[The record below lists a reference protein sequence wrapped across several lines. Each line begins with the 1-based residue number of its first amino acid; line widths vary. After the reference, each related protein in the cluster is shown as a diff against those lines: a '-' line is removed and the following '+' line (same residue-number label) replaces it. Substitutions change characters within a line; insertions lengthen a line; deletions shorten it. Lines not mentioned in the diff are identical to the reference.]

1 VSKAADPATLDELA
15 QSDARAR
22 ETALDV
28 GRSFIVQAPAGS
40 GKTTVLTQRYLRLLT
55 TVDEPEQVL
64 AITFTRK
71 AAGEMRER
79 VQKALDGLLNARSDA
94 DRVTLELAAQVKR
107 HAADRSWGLQESAAR
122 LRIQTIDAF
131 NAYLANAMPITSR
144 TGFGR
149 GIADAPDDL
158 YANAARET
166 LRDAENDPQLRAP
179 FELVMRRL
187 DDNWSL
193 LERLI
198 AGMLSR
204 RAEWLP
210 NLPQLSGEALAPRIE
225 ASLRHIVLEE
235 LTVATGALPLDFVA
249 LASEAMRMSVRH
261 KPADEGDRAHWS
273 DYQALP
279 AARIEDLPR
288 WRALRNLS
296 LTDKGLPRS
305 RFTSKEGFPA
315 DDPDAKALGNDFK
328 ERLAQL
334 GARHIRALESLGIL
348 PDPEIPAP
356 ARGALDALAQLL
368 VMAAAQLTRIFNEQG
383 ECDHPEVAGAARR
396 ALTEDSV
403 PTPLAERLGTRIS
416 HILVDEFQDT
426 SRDQYELLLT
436 LTQDWSDGDGRTLFL
451 VGDPMQSIYG
461 FRNAEVGR
469 FATVRAG
476 GLGRVRLQPLELRRN
491 FRSAPALVHWCNDMF
506 AQVFPPADDVR
517 RSAVKHLASV
527 AARAQLEG
535 TPKLYRVDARCGPRG
550 EAESAAELIAE
561 LKRSRP
567 EESIAVLGGAR
578 THLRA
583 IRAALAARDVPY
595 IGVNLEPLADV
606 AAVRDLEALA
616 RALESPL
623 DRVAW
628 LAVLRAPFVGLALRD
643 LTLIAQAAHA
653 TIPAALGAAIPGLSP
668 DAMERLIRAKPV
680 LLAAWQQRELEPRAH
695 LVERVWLTLGGP
707 SACAKAGELDSA
719 RRFLLALD
727 EEDRKRLRGR
737 PLDFERLMYRLYAQE
752 PAADGAVQLMT
763 IHGAKGLEFDHVFVL
778 GVGLVGRGDDTRL
791 LNWLELPRPDG
802 SDDLLM
808 APIRVR
814 DGDDSEQ
821 DSINRFIEVLHKER
835 ARAERARL
843 AYVALTRAKRGLHLY
858 LHPRQQEADGE
869 VAFSADAR
877 SLLHTL
883 WKAIEGE
890 IGSLP
895 AIRDGDPGEAETRDP
910 VPQTV
915 TQTRQ
920 RLVRRF
926 IAPAP
931 PADVVARGELVPLA
945 TEEEEIEF
953 SWVRQTAR
961 RVGTVVHE
969 ALEKFGHTS
978 LPEVAELP
986 RLRVRLESRLQAL
999 GVEGDAAR
1007 EGAERALLALRA
1019 TLTDARGRWLFDPA
1033 HRDAHSELELTGVR
1047 GGQIVNAIIDRTFV
1061 DAGGIRWVVDFKT
1074 SPHEGGN
1081 LDAFLDEEA
1090 RRYEGQLRRY
1100 AHLARELGPEPVRA
1114 GLYYPLLSAWREVS
1128 VV

>member
-1 VSKAADPATLDELA
+1 MSELA
-15 QSDARAR
+15 PDALAHTDARAR

-55 TVDEPEQVL
+55 TVEEPEQVL

-79 VQKALDGLLNARSDA
+79 VQKALDGALEARSDA
-94 DRVTLELAAQVKR
+94 DRVTLELAAQVRR
-107 HAADRSWGLQESAAR
+107 HAAARSWGLDESAAR
-122 LRIQTIDAF
+122 LRVQTIDAF
-131 NAYLANAMPITSR
+131 NAYLANAMPITSH

-149 GIADAPDDL
+149 GIADSPDDL

-166 LRDAENDPQLRAP
+166 LRDAETDEELRGP
-179 FELVMRRL
+179 FELILRRL

-210 NLPQLSGEALAPRIE
+210 NLPQLSGEELAPRIE
-225 ASLRHIVLEE
+225 TSLRVIVLEE
-235 LTVATGALPLDFVA
+235 LAAAANALPLDFVA
-249 LASEAMRMSVRH
+249 LATE
-261 KPADEGDRAHWS
+261 
-273 DYQALP
+273 
-279 AARIEDLPR
+279 AARTSLRHLGNAAKGDLLSWQDHTRALRIEVDDLPR
-288 WRALRNLS
+288 WRALRDLS
-296 LTDKGLPRS
+296 LTKDGEPRL
-305 RFTSKEGFPA
+305 RFTSKQGFPA
-315 DDPDAKALGNDFK
+315 DDADAKALGQAFA

-334 GARHIRALESLGIL
+334 EPRHIRALENIGIL
-348 PDPEIPAP
+348 PEPLIPES
-356 ARGALDALAQLL
+356 ARGALDALAKLL
-368 VMAAAQLTRIFNEQG
+368 VMAAAQLTRIFDEQG
-383 ECDHPEVAGAARR
+383 ECDHPEVAGNARR

-436 LTQDWSDGDGRTLFL
+436 LTQDWSEGDGRTLFL

-476 GLGRVRLQPLELRRN
+476 GLGQVRLQALELRRN
-491 FRSAPALVHWCNDMF
+491 FRSAPALVHWCNEMF
-506 AQVFPPADDVR
+506 GRVFPAADDVR

-527 AARAQLEG
+527 AARSQLEG
-535 TPKLYRVDARCGPRG
+535 SPSLYRVDAECGPRG
-550 EAESAAELIAE
+550 EAESAAALIAG
-561 LKRSRP
+561 LRSSRP
-567 EESIAVLGGAR
+567 DESIAVLGGAR

-583 IRAALAARDVPY
+583 IRAALAARAIPF

-606 AAVRDLEALA
+606 AVVRDLEALA

-628 LAVLRAPFVGLALRD
+628 LAVLRAPFVGLALPD
-643 LTLIAQAAHA
+643 LTLIAQAAHQ
-653 TIPAALGAAIPGLSP
+653 TVPEALRDGVPGLSP
-668 DAMERLIRAKPV
+668 DAMERLIRTKAV

-695 LVERVWLTLGGP
+695 LVERTWLTLGGP
-707 SACAKAGELDSA
+707 SACAQAGELASA
-719 RRFLLALD
+719 RRFLSALD

-791 LNWLELPRPDG
+791 LNWLELPSAGGR
-802 SDDLLM
+802 DDLLM

-814 DGDDSEQ
+814 DAENDEP
-821 DSINRFIEVLHKER
+821 DSINRFIESLHKDR

-843 AYVALTRAKRGLHLY
+843 AYVALTRAKRSLHLY
-858 LHPRQQEADGE
+858 LHPRQHDTNGA
-869 VAFSADAR
+869 VSYSADAR

-883 WKAIEGE
+883 WKAIENDVE
-890 IGSLP
+890 SLAVIDAAQAEEP
-895 AIRDGDPGEAETRDP
+895 AA
-910 VPQTV
+910 VSQW
-915 TQTRQ
+915 RQ

-926 IAPAP
+926 TAPAI
-931 PADVVARGELVPLA
+931 PADVAARGELVPLA
-945 TEEEEIEF
+945 ADDEEIEF
-953 SWVRQTAR
+953 SWARQTAR

-969 ALEKFGHTS
+969 ALEKFGHAS
-978 LPEVAELP
+978 LPDVAELP
-986 RLRVRLESRLQAL
+986 KLRARLESRLQAL
-999 GVEGDAAR
+999 GVEGEAAR
-1007 EGAERALLALRA
+1007 DGAERALTALRA
-1019 TLTDARGRWLFDPA
+1019 TLTDSRGRWLFDPA

-1047 GGQIVNAIIDRTFV
+1047 AGHIVNAIIDRTFV
-1061 DAGGIRWVVDFKT
+1061 DADGIRWVVDFKT

-1081 LDAFLDEEA
+1081 LEAFLDEEVK
-1090 RRYEGQLRRY
+1090 RYAGQLQRY
-1100 AHLARELGPEPVRA
+1100 AHLARELGQEPVRA
-1114 GLYYPLLSAWREVS
+1114 GLYYPLLSAWREVP
-1128 VV
+1128 V

>member
-1 VSKAADPATLDELA
+1 MSERDDLTR
-15 QSDARAR
+15 SDARAR

-55 TVDEPEQVL
+55 TVEEPEQVL

-79 VQKALDGLLNARSDA
+79 VQKALEGTLDARSDA
-94 DRVTLELAAQVKR
+94 DQLTLELATQVRR
-107 HAADRSWGLQESAAR
+107 HAAARSWGLEESAAR

-144 TGFGR
+144 NGFGR
-149 GIADAPDDL
+149 GIADAPEDL
-158 YANAARET
+158 YASAARET
-166 LRDAENDPQLRAP
+166 LRDAENDPELRGP
-179 FELVMRRL
+179 FELIMRRL

-193 LERLI
+193 LERLV

-225 ASLRHIVLEE
+225 QSLRSIVLEE
-235 LTVATGALPLDFVA
+235 LAGAVAVLPLDFVA
-249 LASEAMRMSVRH
+249 LASEAARTALRNLPTAWDDLDSWREHTHALEVRV
-261 KPADEGDRAHWS
+261 
-273 DYQALP
+273 
-279 AARIEDLPR
+279 EDLPR
-288 WRALRNLS
+288 WRTLREIALTKDGEPR
-296 LTDKGLPRS
+296 KG
-305 RFTSKEGFPA
+305 FTSKQGFPA
-315 DDPDAKALGNDFK
+315 DDADARALGIALKD
-328 ERLAQL
+328 RLAQL
-334 GARHIRALESLGIL
+334 DPRHIRALEILAIL
-348 PDPEIPAP
+348 PDPVIPET
-356 ARGALDALAQLL
+356 ARGALDALASLL

-436 LTQDWSDGDGRTLFL
+436 LTQDWSEGDGRTLFL

-469 FATVRAG
+469 FSTVRAA
-476 GLGRVRLQPLELRRN
+476 GLGRVRLHALELRRN
-491 FRSAPALVHWCNDMF
+491 FRSAPALVHWCNRMF
-506 AQVFPPADDVR
+506 ARVFPAADDVR
-517 RSAVKHLASV
+517 RSAVRHLASV
-527 AARAQLEG
+527 AARTQLEG
-535 TPKLYRVDARCGPRG
+535 QPNLYRVDADCGAEG
-550 EAESAAELIAE
+550 EADAAATLIAE
-561 LKRSRP
+561 LQRSRP
-567 EESIAVLGGAR
+567 GESIAVLAGAR
-578 THLRA
+578 PHLRA
-583 IRAALAARDVPY
+583 IRAALGARAVPF

-628 LAVLRAPFVGLALRD
+628 LAVLRAPFVGLALPD
-643 LTLIAQAAHA
+643 LTLIAQSAARI
-653 TIPAALGAAIPGLSP
+653 TVPDALSRDIPGLSP
-668 DAMERLIRAKPV
+668 DAMERLIRTRGV

-707 SACAKAGELDSA
+707 SACAQAGELASA
-719 RRFLLALD
+719 WRFLQALD

-778 GVGLVGRGDDTRL
+778 GVGLHGRGDDTRL
-791 LNWLELPRPDG
+791 LNWLELPRG
-802 SDDLLM
+802 EQQDDLLM

-814 DGDDSEQ
+814 DAEDGERDA
-821 DSINRFIEVLHKER
+821 INRFIESLHKDR
-835 ARAERARL
+835 LRNERARL
-843 AYVALTRAKRGLHLY
+843 AYVALTRAKRSLHLY
-858 LHPRQQEADGE
+858 LHPRQIETDG
-869 VAFSADAR
+869 APTFSADAR
-877 SLLHTL
+877 SLLHNL
-883 WKAIEGE
+883 WKAIEE
-890 IGSLP
+890 DIGSLP
-895 AIRDGDPGEAETRDP
+895 VIGADNAADEVGA
-910 VPQTV
+910 V
-915 TQTRQ
+915 TSQVRQ
-920 RLVRRF
+920 RLPRRF
-926 IAPAP
+926 AAPAT
-931 PADVVARGELVPLA
+931 PADVAARGELVPLA
-945 TEEEEIEF
+945 ADDEEIEF

-969 ALEKFGHTS
+969 ALETFGRGA
-978 LPEVAELP
+978 LPDLAQLP
-986 RLRVRLESRLQAL
+986 RLRARLESRLRAL

-1007 EGAERALLALRA
+1007 DGTERALAALRA
-1019 TLTDARGRWLFDPA
+1019 TLADPRGRWLFDPA
-1033 HRDAHSELELTGVR
+1033 HRDARSELELTGVR
-1047 GGQIVNAIIDRTFV
+1047 AGHIVNAIIDRTFV
-1061 DAGGIRWVVDFKT
+1061 DADGIRWVVDFKT

-1081 LDAFLDEEA
+1081 LEAFLDDEA

-1100 AHLARELGPEPVRA
+1100 AHLARELGGEPVRA
-1114 GLYYPLLSAWREVS
+1114 GLYYPLLSAWREVP
-1128 VV
+1128 VVQ